1 MGQQMNT
8 GNRQSTLWAVMGLVV
23 IALFATYSA
32 WHYAKQDVEA
42 QANDR
47 FQFRI
52 QQTKAAIYER
62 MLAYEHVL
70 RGGVGL
76 FASSSNK
83 VDQATW
89 QTYTANLNI
98 NENYPGI
105 QGLGFSRRILPAEL
119 SSHVAEIRKQGHP
132 DYAIRPAGE
141 RTEYT
146 SIIFLEPFDQRNQRA
161 FGFDMFSEPTRKA
174 AMEWA
179 RDSGKTSVSG
189 KVKLVQEAGKDIQAG
204 FLMYLP
210 VYRGATPQNATQ
222 RRAALLGYVYS
233 PFRMNDL
240 MQGIL
245 GKSTADIALQIFD
258 DAGVNESTLMYSS
271 LPGHKKESSRYTD
284 MQEVEING
292 RVWTLQFT
300 SLPAFEISVN
310 RVTPLV
316 VATSGLTLTTLLA
329 LLLWSVLSTRARA
342 QAMASSMTS
351 DLMEQKERLRS
362 VIDTALDAIIVIS
375 DKGIMES
382 CNAATQKIF
391 GYAPE
396 ELLGHNVNMLMP
408 EPYHTQHD
416 SYLKRFTDTGVAHVI
431 GIGREVTGLRKDGST
446 FPMELSVGEMHSGN
460 QRKFTGMVRDIT
472 ERQKVEQLKSEFVST
487 VSHELRTP
495 LTSIRGSLGLVL
507 GGVTGELPA
516 QSKNLLDIAYKNT
529 ERLVRLIN
537 DILDIE
543 KIESGKMSFEMKP
556 QALMPIIEQAIET
569 SRAYGDQYGVTFE
582 LVATLPDVKVNIDH
596 DRLTQVMANLLSNA
610 AKFSPQNGRV
620 EISVTPSQG
629 KLRVS
634 VNDHGEGIPENF
646 RSKIFQKFSQA
657 DGSDTRK
664 KGGTGLGLSIT
675 KAMTEK
681 MGGTMG
687 FDSQAGVGSCF
698 YFELP
703 EWRED
708 STDVLSDN
716 PTNLNSGNLPR
727 VLVCEDDRDIAKL
740 LSMMLKTGGFEADIA
755 YDAAQAKTMLQQRP
769 YAAMTVDLG
778 LPGQNGMSL
787 IRELREHAET
797 IDLPIV
803 VVSAMAAEGSAEAN
817 GKFTVTDWLGK
828 PIDQNRLIVQL
839 ESAIKKVEGH

>member
-1 MGQQMNT
+1 MNLDSKK
-8 GNRQSTLWAVMGLVV
+8 STRWAVLALLV
-23 IALFATYSA
+23 IALLATFTA
-32 WHYAKQDVEA
+32 WRYAKQNVEA

-52 QQTKAAIYER
+52 QQTKAAIYDR

-76 FASSSNK
+76 FASSGNK

-89 QTYTANLNI
+89 QTYTATLNI

-105 QGLGFSRRILPAEL
+105 QGLGFSRRIWPAEL
-119 SSHVAEIRKQGHP
+119 ASHVAEIRKQGHP

-141 RTEYT
+141 RAEYT
-146 SIIFLEPFDQRNQRA
+146 SIIFIEPFDQRNLRA
-161 FGFDMFSEPTRKA
+161 FGFDMFSEPTRRA

-189 KVKLVQEAGKDIQAG
+189 KVKLVQEAGKDLHQAG

-210 VYRGATPQNATQ
+210 VYRGPSPQNAAQ
-222 RRAALLGYVYS
+222 RRAALLGYVYG

-240 MQGIL
+240 MQGVL

-258 DAGVNESTLMYSS
+258 DAGITESTLMYNSHPEHAKEAS
-271 LPGHKKESSRYTD
+271 LYSD
-284 MQEVEING
+284 MQEIEING
-292 RVWTLQFT
+292 RVWTLHFS
-300 SLPAFEISVN
+300 SLPLFESAVN
-310 RVTPLV
+310 RVTPVV
-316 VATSGLTLTTLLA
+316 VAASGLLLTLLIT
-329 LLLWSVLSTRARA
+329 LLLWSVFSTRARA
-342 QAMASSMTS
+342 QAMANTMTAN
-351 DLMEQKERLRS
+351 LLEQKERLRS

-375 DKGIMES
+375 DSGIMES
-382 CNAATQKIF
+382 CNAATHSIF
-391 GYAPE
+391 GYKPE
-396 ELLGHNVNMLMP
+396 ELAGRNVSMLMP
-408 EPYHTQHD
+408 EPYHSQHD
-416 SYLKRFTDTGVAHVI
+416 GYLQRFLQTGAAHVI
-431 GIGREVTGLRKDGST
+431 GIGREVVGLRKDGST

-472 ERQKVEQLKSEFVST
+472 ERKKVDRLKSEFVST

-516 QSKNLLDIAYKNT
+516 QSKSLLDIAYKNT

-556 QALMPIIEQAIET
+556 QNLMPIIEQAIET

-582 LVATLPDVKVNIDH
+582 LVATLPEAKVNIDH

-610 AKFSPQNGRV
+610 AKFSPRNGRV

-629 KLRVS
+629 KFRVS
-634 VNDHGEGIPENF
+634 VSDHGEGIPDAF
-646 RSKIFQKFSQA
+646 HSKIFQKFSQA

-675 KAMTEK
+675 KAMIEI
-681 MGGTMG
+681 MGGSMG

-703 EWRED
+703 ECCED
-708 STDVLSDN
+708 STDALSDTPKN
-716 PTNLNSGNLPR
+716 IIASNLPR

-740 LSMMLKTGGFEADIA
+740 LSMMLKAGGFDADIA
-755 YDAAQAKTMLQQRP
+755 YDAAQAKTMLQQRH

-797 IDLPIV
+797 LNLPIV

-817 GKFTVTDWLGK
+817 GNFAVLDWLGK
-828 PIDQNRLIVQL
+828 PIDQTRLITQL
-839 ESAIKKVEGH
+839 ESVIKKVQKL